1 MANLNKISLNEKE
14 VKLTITS
21 LEAPLN
27 QLVIG
32 LHRREDFSNEEVFQ
46 RLFNDEVTKPV
57 FSHPQN
63 ESERNI
69 NAKYIKVDWLEDSF
83 LTGVISPMDLIN
95 TIKERV
101 FSLMLLAYIS
111 ENIKK
116 LGFFFPLTS
125 EEEEDQGPISLQTV
139 LKKYLLSYL
148 EL

>member
-1 MANLNKISLNEKE
+1 
-14 VKLTITS
+14 
-21 LEAPLN
+21 
-27 QLVIG
+27 
-32 LHRREDFSNEEVFQ
+32 
-46 RLFNDEVTKPV
+46 VTKPV